1 MKIAAVIVT
10 YNRLDMLKEVLD
22 AFDNQIKQP
31 DYLIV
36 VNNASTDNTSEFLEL
51 WSKRGSMS
59 KIVITTSE
67 NIGGSGGF
75 YVGTEKAIQLG
86 ADWIWVSDDDAIP
99 NLDVFAKAYEHI
111 NNINWNEVSA
121 ICTEVRTNGEISLSN
136 RSIRKN
142 SFF

>member
-51 WSKRGSMS
+51 WSKRGSIS

-75 YVGTEKAIQLG
+75 
-86 ADWIWVSDDDAIP
+86 
-99 NLDVFAKAYEHI
+99 
-111 NNINWNEVSA
+111 
-121 ICTEVRTNGEISLSN
+121 
-136 RSIRKN
+136 
-142 SFF
+142 

>member
-59 KIVITTSE
+59 KIVT
-67 NIGGSGGF
+67 IGG
-75 YVGTEKAIQLG
+75 
-86 ADWIWVSDDDAIP
+86 
-99 NLDVFAKAYEHI
+99 
-111 NNINWNEVSA
+111 
-121 ICTEVRTNGEISLSN
+121 
-136 RSIRKN
+136 
-142 SFF
+142 

>member
-75 YVGTEKAIQLG
+75 YE
-86 ADWIWVSDDDAIP
+86 
-99 NLDVFAKAYEHI
+99 
-111 NNINWNEVSA
+111 
-121 ICTEVRTNGEISLSN
+121 
-136 RSIRKN
+136 
-142 SFF
+142 